1 MAMTHSHRLLDKV
14 FLIVEDEYLTAS
26 MLTTALEDAGA
37 RVIGPVSNAKA
48 AFELLEREGADIDAA
63 ILDVNLN
70 GVMDFSIADH
80 LASISIP
87 VVFATGY
94 HWNSLPDRFA
104 ATLCFDKPYDER
116 AIIEALSK
124 L

>member
-1 MAMTHSHRLLDKV
+1 MKNSHRLLDKV
-14 FLIVEDEYLTAS
+14 FLVVEDEYLMAS

-37 RVIGPVSNAKA
+37 KVIGPVSNAEA
-48 AFELLEREGADIDAA
+48 AFELLGRDAAAIDAA

-70 GVMDFSIADH
+70 GTMDFSIADH
-80 LASISIP
+80 LLSFSVP

-94 HWNSLPDRFA
+94 HRGSLPDRFA

-116 AIIEALSK
+116 AMIEALSK